1 MINAGYNKM
10 KIFVMNVE
18 AFSNASGKGVEAAEW
33 FAKKY
38 GMSGLIAVDEST
50 TIKNPKSKR
59 TKSLLKIAKH
69 FRYKRILTGSPIT
82 QSPMD
87 LYSQCEFLQDS
98 ALGHS
103 SFYSFQGRYAILNQK
118 QMGPRS
124 FRQVIGYKNLEELTE
139 KLEPFTFRVLKED
152 CLDLPKK
159 IYTVRYVTM
168 TPDQEKMYKKIQK
181 EALLMFDNGEIVST
195 QEMITQMLRL
205 QQILSGHLKSDEG

>member
-1 MINAGYNKM
+1 
-10 KIFVMNVE
+10 
-18 AFSNASGKGVEAAEW
+18 
-33 FAKKY
+33 
-38 GMSGLIAVDEST
+38 
-50 TIKNPKSKR
+50 
-59 TKSLLKIAKH
+59 
-69 FRYKRILTGSPIT
+69 
-82 QSPMD
+82 MD

-168 TPDQEKMYKKIQK
+168 TPDQEKMYVARCPPQ
-181 EALLMFDNGEIVST
+181 
-195 QEMITQMLRL
+195 
-205 QQILSGHLKSDEG
+205 